1 MLLQYGQQRP
11 LQMYELVLAAG
22 QHAVRSPSA
31 DPQLLGSSPASAGA
45 TSFASNGI
53 TAAVN
58 AAGELPAPIASLKL
72 GHTHTPGSCCRAH
85 DASLL
90 KLCWSERLRRGCT
103 CQEFCKELRCC
114 CSQKLTP
121 RRSCRQ
127 WRWMCAC
134 RPCIPSWQP
143 SCNLWLQATALFSQ
157 ASQLTR
163 HL

>member
-58 AAGELPAPIASLKL
+58 AAGELPAPIPSLKL
-72 GHTHTPGSCCRAH
+72 GRMGNPYAWQ
-85 DASLL
+85 LL
-90 KLCWSERLRRGCT
+90 QG
-103 CQEFCKELRCC
+103 
-114 CSQKLTP
+114 
-121 RRSCRQ
+121 
-127 WRWMCAC
+127 A
-134 RPCIPSWQP
+134 
-143 SCNLWLQATALFSQ
+143 
-157 ASQLTR
+157 
-163 HL
+163 